1 MGSLQQVIHFSK
13 SALYNL
19 WWPDIEQSHETFK
32 TASPHGDQALSI
44 KRQAFG
50 VFQKKTVNTK
60 NGSNYWRPP
69 LHQTCLSKASFL
81 VANRIGKAKKPFT
94 IEELILPA
102 AKDICYEFLEEVAVE
117 TVAHFLFWLAP

>member
-19 WWPDIEQSHETFK
+19 WWPAIEQSHETFK

-50 VFQKKTVNTK
+50 VFQKKKLWTQRTE
-60 NGSNYWRPP
+60 
-69 LHQTCLSKASFL
+69 A
-81 VANRIGKAKKPFT
+81 I
-94 IEELILPA
+94 IEGH
-102 AKDICYEFLEEVAVE
+102 
-117 TVAHFLFWLAP
+117 HFIKCVCQKHPS